1 MEITD
6 DWLIFETGTYD
17 SDFRFGGLPQLHMD
31 VTPNGPGGSI
41 YALMEDCDSEDYC
54 IHIGHAIMDLR
65 YHEGGTEY
73 QNVIPGVT
81 IRAKMEFFAMDV
93 LIPEGH
99 KIRLSLRDI
108 GEDYLPPS
116 TEAAV
121 DIDISGNSVLR
132 LHEINVDDKIFFE
145 PPVCT
150 HEDCLAE

>member
-1 MEITD
+1 MNVYILDTRL
-6 DWLIFETGTYD
+6 WI
-17 SDFRFGGLPQLHMD
+17 
-31 VTPNGPGGSI
+31 
-41 YALMEDCDSEDYC
+41 
-54 IHIGHAIMDLR
+54 LR

-99 KIRLSLRDI
+99 KIKLSLRDI

-121 DIDISGNSVLR
+121 DIDVSGSSVLR
-132 LHEINVDDKIFFE
+132 IHEINTDQKYSLNLLYVCMKIVY
-145 PPVCT
+145 PNK
-150 HEDCLAE
+150 

>member
-1 MEITD
+1 M
-6 DWLIFETGTYD
+6 Y
-17 SDFRFGGLPQLHMD
+17 Q
-31 VTPNGPGGSI
+31 
-41 YALMEDCDSEDYC
+41 
-54 IHIGHAIMDLR
+54 GHAIMDLR
-65 YHEGGTEY
+65 YHEGGNEY
-73 QNVIPGVT
+73 QNIVPGVT

-132 LHEINVDDKIFFE
+132 LHEINVDNKVFFT
-145 PPVCT
+145 PPVCLHT
-150 HEDCLAE
+150 DCIE